1 MIYSFYSKQE
11 GPLKKW
17 SSRTTA
23 RCASSAKNDEDTTNT
38 FNTNNKDDDA
48 WTKAVGGAVAAAACV
63 AAAADAANADVYDD
77 YLAML
82 KTAAETPVE
91 VDGKAPGSADAPV
104 TIAAEAMSDVA
115 APEAPGIQINAP
127 PVHPKI
133 WLRPFTVATAC
144 PNNLWLI
151 L

>member
-17 SSRTTA
+17 SSRTTTTTT
-23 RCASSAKNDEDTTNT
+23 RCASSAKNDEDTST
-38 FNTNNKDDDA
+38 KDDDA

-91 VDGKAPGSADAPV
+91 VDGKAPGSADV
-104 TIAAEAMSDVA
+104 
-115 APEAPGIQINAP
+115 
-127 PVHPKI
+127 
-133 WLRPFTVATAC
+133 R
-144 PNNLWLI
+144 
-151 L
+151 

>member
-38 FNTNNKDDDA
+38 FNTNNKDDDDA

-82 KTAAETPVE
+82 KTAGETPVE
-91 VDGKAPGSADAPV
+91 VDGKAPGRADAP
-104 TIAAEAMSDVA
+104 
-115 APEAPGIQINAP
+115 
-127 PVHPKI
+127 
-133 WLRPFTVATAC
+133 
-144 PNNLWLI
+144 
-151 L
+151 